1 MPPISVRA
9 VVLLMILVLMA
20 CTPKPEKICRQNNS
34 QEVNPLLS
42 QILKIR
48 LSIKRIKLEIAVASA
63 VVSAANLNLNLARG
77 YTIHS
82 QDQFYQYTGFCYDKS
97 MAKNYSCPVQASRKI
112 ETPVPINHDEER
124 KRRRTAHLIVKQQ
137 TYQLKLLQAKMS
149 EIKPKLSKARER
161 REIAVKQCLMENSE

>member
-1 MPPISVRA
+1 MPPFSVRA
-9 VVLLMILVLMA
+9 VVLSMMLVLMA
-20 CTPKPEKICRQNNS
+20 CTPTPEKICRQNNS

-42 QILKIR
+42 QLLKIR
-48 LSIKRIKLEIAVASA
+48 LSLKRIKSEIAGASE
-63 VVSAANLNLNLARG
+63 VVSAANLNLARG

-82 QDQFYQYTGFCYDKS
+82 QDQFYQYTGLCYDKLT
-97 MAKNYSCPVQASRKI
+97 AKNYICPIQASRKI

-137 TYQLKLLQAKMS
+137 TYQLKLLQAKSS